1 MVLLRRLFRGRSGQT
16 TSEYMLV
23 ISVISV
29 GAMFALAYFGDPDS
43 PPQRAGAQLTNNFS
57 KNLTNNGGSGSNQ
70 RVR

>member
-1 MVLLRRLFRGRSGQT
+1 
-16 TSEYMLV
+16 MLV

-29 GAMFALAYFGDPDS
+29 GAMFALAYFGDPNS
-43 PPQRAGAQLTNNFS
+43 PPQRAGAQLTDNFS